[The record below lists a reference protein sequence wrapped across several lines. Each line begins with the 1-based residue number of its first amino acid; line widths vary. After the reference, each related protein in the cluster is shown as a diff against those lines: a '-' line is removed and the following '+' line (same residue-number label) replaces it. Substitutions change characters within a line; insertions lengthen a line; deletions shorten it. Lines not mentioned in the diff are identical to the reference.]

1 MFTRFRKADSQS
13 VAEPANSPFGIVLEV
28 VQVLAISLAL
38 IIPIRFFLIQPF
50 YVQGASMEPNFFDH
64 EYLVIDELSY
74 RLHPPKR
81 GDVTVFKYPNNTKE
95 YFIKRVIGLPGE
107 TVEISNGK
115 VKIFNDKHPN
125 GAMLDETSY
134 LDQDFTANSQ
144 TVTLKPNEYFVLGD
158 NRSSSLD
165 SRFFG
170 PVNSSYLVGR
180 VWLRGFPFDRWKHFT
195 SFDYELDK

>member
-1 MFTRFRKADSQS
+1 MFTRFRKTDSES
-13 VAEPANSPFGIVLEV
+13 VSEAPNSPLGIILEV

-64 EYLVIDELSY
+64 EYLIIDELSY
-74 RLHPPKR
+74 RLNAPKR
-81 GDVTVFKYPNNTKE
+81 GDVVVFKYPNNTKE

-107 TVEISNGK
+107 TVEISNGQI
-115 VKIFNDKHPN
+115 KIFNDKHPN
-125 GAMLDETSY
+125 GAQIDESDY

-144 TVTLKPNEYFVLGD
+144 TVTLKPDEYYVLGD

-170 PVNSSYLVGR
+170 PVSNTYVVGR

-195 SFDYELDK
+195 SFDYEIDN

>member
-1 MFTRFRKADSQS
+1 MFTLFRKKTDDSVS
-13 VAEPANSPFGIVLEV
+13 EASSSPLGVILEV

-64 EYLVIDELSY
+64 EYLIIDELSY
-74 RLHPPKR
+74 RLHTPAR
-81 GDVTVFKYPNNTKE
+81 GDVVVFKYPNNTKE
-95 YFIKRVIGLPGE
+95 FFIKRIIGLPGE

-115 VKIFNDKHPN
+115 IKIYNDKHPN
-125 GAMLDETSY
+125 GMLINETSY

-144 TVTLKPNEYFVLGD
+144 TVTLKMDEYYVLGD

-170 PVNSSYLVGR
+170 PVNKSYVVGR